1 MKAKLITIATVLL
14 FATVAHASP
23 RYRFYA
29 AADGGSVPETGLS
42 ADALS
47 GGATSDTINMG
58 EKFYGSTLDWHVTI
72 TAGTT
77 ADVQVTCEESM
88 DGSTWVNIMGCTSAT
103 TSNCLIQKLNYSM
116 AEATA
121 FSVLIEKVRTQYM
134 RCTFEDLAAGNG
146 TISASAT
153 VGSP

>member
-1 MKAKLITIATVLL
+1 MKTKLLIVLAAL
-14 FATVAHASP
+14 MFSAAAHASP
-23 RYRFYA
+23 RIRVYA

-42 ADALS
+42 GDALS

-58 EKFYGSTLDWHVTI
+58 EKWWGSTLDWQVTI

-77 ADVQVTCEESM
+77 TDVQVTCEESV
-88 DGSTWVNIMGCTSAT
+88 DGSTWVWLMGCTSAT

-116 AEATA
+116 AEATG
-121 FSVLIEKVRTQYM
+121 FSVLIEKVRAQYI
-134 RCTFEDLAAGNG
+134 RCSFEDLAAGDG